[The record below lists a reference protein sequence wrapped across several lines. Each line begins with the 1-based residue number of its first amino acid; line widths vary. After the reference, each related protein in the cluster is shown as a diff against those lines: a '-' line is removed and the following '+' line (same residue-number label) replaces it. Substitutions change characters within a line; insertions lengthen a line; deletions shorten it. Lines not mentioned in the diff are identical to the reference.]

1 MSVRLRTTCMVALCA
16 MLSSTALLLGA
27 GIAAACSGVGGGGG
41 GGGCTVPTVSTG
53 SATAT
58 SNSATLTGSVNP
70 QGCITYYVF
79 EWGTSSSGS
88 YPDSIEGYAG
98 NGTSSKAVSTNLPPG
113 ILQPSTQYKFRLSAI
128 NSEGK
133 KATGSGVPFT
143 TTAACA
149 KPTVTTNT
157 PASITDTSALLSGSV
172 NPNGCAVT
180 WNFEWGPS
188 SSPSTYPNYQP
199 ITATNALYAFIAE
212 QKLSGL
218 QPATGY
224 HFRLSATNSKGTT
237 PGPDKTFTTGVATQ
251 YLAMGDSYSAG
262 TGTGT
267 DWIPTPDAA
276 TCHRTKQSYPYL
288 MSKAHPS
295 WTFLNATCHGAVT
308 SDMLNSQIPSQV
320 SPNIKWITYT
330 IGGNDAGFAKVM
342 SECVTA
348 LLPGICD
355 YRIDEAQKFIKE
367 QLGARLD
374 AVNNQIKLK
383 APNAKVIVLDYPWLY
398 NASLSCSAIDL
409 GSAEKT
415 RLNETSDLM
424 RALINAATGRA
435 GAKFVFADVIPSFIG
450 HAVCDG
456 GGGSSIEWLNG
467 VSSPSEESFHPKAL
481 GHSEVYFKIVKG
493 ITG

>member
-1 MSVRLRTTCMVALCA
+1 MVAICA
-16 MLSSTALLLGA
+16 MLSSTAMLLFA
-27 GIAAACSGVGGGGG
+27 GIAAACSGTGGG
-41 GGGCTVPTVSTG
+41 GGGCATPTVSTG

-70 QGCITYYVF
+70 QGCVTYYVF

-98 NGTSSKAVSTNLPPG
+98 NGASSKAVSTNLTG
-113 ILQPSTQYKFRLSAI
+113 LLQPSTQYKFRLSAI

-157 PASITDTSALLSGSV
+157 PASITDISALLSGSV
-172 NPNGCAVT
+172 NPNGCTVT

-199 ITATNALYAFIAE
+199 ITATNALYTFTAE

-218 QPATGY
+218 QPGTGY

-237 PGPDKTFTTGVATQ
+237 PGPDKTFTTGTATQ

-330 IGGNDAGFAKVM
+330 IGGNDAGFSNVIKI
-342 SECVTA
+342 CVLPWYDDDDCESAVLDARAVIENA
-348 LLPGICD
+348 LPS
-355 YRIDEAQKFIKE
+355 
-367 QLGARLD
+367 RLD
-374 AVNNQIKLK
+374 SVNNAIKSK
-383 APNAKVIVLDYPWLY
+383 APNAKVIVLGYPRLF
-398 NASLSCSAIDL
+398 NEKLCSAFL
-409 GSAEKT
+409 ALQPYEQALLNATSEKLRT
-415 RLNETSDLM
+415 VIS
-424 RALINAATGRA
+424 AATARA
-435 GAKFVFADVIPSFIG
+435 GSQFVFRDVIPGFAN
-450 HAVCDG
+450 HAVCE
-456 GGGSSIEWLNG
+456 GGSGSSAEWIWGLT
-467 VSSPSEESFHPKAL
+467 SPEEESYHPKVAGHANVYYPLAL
-481 GHSEVYFKIVKG
+481 GV
-493 ITG
+493 TG